1 MKSYFALQ
9 EFEIA
14 SETMKL
20 YIEKDPKADKTLADK
35 YIMLL
40 ERSDEKVKV
49 ENIGSTINSS
59 TSEFLPRILQDVKT
73 LYIIS
78 DDRPLGKGGEKIWY
92 STLNEKGDWQHR
104 SLYLF

>member
-49 ENIGSTINSS
+49 E
-59 TSEFLPRILQDVKT
+59 ILQLLVAGNET
-73 LYIIS
+73 STTAATWAFYIMS
-78 DDRPLGKGGEKIWY
+78 KHFDLVC
-92 STLNEKGDWQHR
+92 
-104 SLYLF
+104 